1 MFIAYVTTITP
12 GRQSRYGTTEYPGH
26 SACKWIV
33 VMNLSEPFIRRP
45 VMLTL
50 SVIVAPLGMVVVGGL
65 IVSQFTTLYI
75 TAVT

>member
-1 MFIAYVTTITP
+1 
-12 GRQSRYGTTEYPGH
+12 
-26 SACKWIV
+26 
-33 VMNLSEPFIRRP
+33 MNLSEPFIRRP